1 MLKKRETPPIGMTAH
16 RNTQGNIAKAELSF
30 I

>member
-1 MLKKRETPPIGMTAH
+1 MLKKRETPPIGMTARH
-16 RNTQGNIAKAELSF
+16 NTQGNIAKAELSF

>member
-1 MLKKRETPPIGMTAH
+1 MLKKRETPPIGKAVR
-16 RNTQGNIAKAELSF
+16 RNTQGNLAKPELSF